1 MALAMS
7 TALRNAR
14 SNQITTAMDA
24 GASAGM
30 TRVYDGVP
38 PAPGGAAT
46 TLLAEMVHGDPSA
59 PAAINGVRTANPIN
73 QDPSANAQG
82 DATWYREVDSDG
94 NFIMD
99 GRVGLATDV
108 PTPEMIVPSIT
119 VSIGLPFS
127 ITSHVLTEG
136 NA

>member
-14 SNQITTAMDA
+14 ADQVTVAMDA
-24 GASAGM
+24 GAGAGM
-30 TRVYDGVP
+30 TRVYSGVRP
-38 PAPGGAAT
+38 VSGGAVT
-46 TLLAEMVHGDPSA
+46 TLLAEMVHADPSA

-82 DATWYREVDSDG
+82 DASWYREVDSDG
-94 NFIMD
+94 NFVMD
-99 GRVGLATDV
+99 GNVGLATDV
-108 PTPEMIVPSIT
+108 PVPEMVVPAIA

-136 NA
+136 NP

>member
-7 TALRNAR
+7 TTLRNAR
-14 SNQITTAMDA
+14 ADQITTAMDA
-24 GASAGM
+24 GAGAGM

-38 PAPGGAAT
+38 PASGGAVT

-73 QDPSANAQG
+73 QDPSANASG

-94 NFIMD
+94 NFVMD
-99 GRVGLATDV
+99 GLVGLSGT
-108 PTPEMIVPSIT
+108 EMIVPSVT
-119 VSIGLPFS
+119 VSAGQPFS